1 MHQPLGLIVP
11 ATSEQLPFAV
21 AELPL
26 VKNLH
31 SEHF

>member
-1 MHQPLGLIVP
+1 VHQPFGLIDPSMSWHV
-11 ATSEQLPFAV
+11 PFAV

-31 SEHF
+31 PEHW